1 MGRGPSRHHYSAPVT
16 GLFTLT
22 QPVILL
28 HTVSLLWSL
37 VLKVIC
43 YGSFPVTVRIALL
56 FHFLKR
62 PKKLGQVFHFLSLFC
77 FPSISNILSPP
88 PHSLPALL
96 LVSHLQLVPDLCLH
110 GRPVAS
116 LARLSR
122 AVASCE
128 GNMGRWPAL
137 HLRWALG

>member
-96 LVSHLQLVPDLCLH
+96 LVCQPPSAGPRPLSAWKASGLTGKAEP
-110 GRPVAS
+110 GRGI
-116 LARLSR
+116 L
-122 AVASCE
+122 
-128 GNMGRWPAL
+128 
-137 HLRWALG
+137 